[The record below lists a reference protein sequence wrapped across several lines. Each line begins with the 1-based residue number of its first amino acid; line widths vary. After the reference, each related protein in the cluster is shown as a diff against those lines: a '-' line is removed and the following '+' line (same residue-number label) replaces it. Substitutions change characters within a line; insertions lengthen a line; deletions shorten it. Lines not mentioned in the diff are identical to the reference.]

1 MTDAIGRE
9 AVGLFHDEAALQRTV
24 DELLIAGVDRSACSL
39 LAGER
44 ALARR
49 LGEARL
55 TAGELEDDE
64 RAPRI
69 PYIGTDSRTEA
80 KGVAIG
86 GLAYVGAVA
95 SLGAVVF
102 SGGTLTAA
110 LGAAAALGGVGGLLG
125 AALAAYLGRH
135 HARYLQAQL
144 DAGGLLL
151 WVAVRDTAREA
162 EVMAIMRQNGAV
174 DVHAHGLPALTPA
187 AMRGGMSYDLSF
199 MRRIG
204 L

>member
-1 MTDAIGRE
+1 MSDEIARE
-9 AVGLFHDEAALQRTV
+9 AVGLFHDEKALQRTV
-24 DELLIAGVDRSACSL
+24 DELLIAGLDRAACSL
-39 LAGER
+39 LAGQR
-44 ALARR
+44 VVARR
-49 LGEARL
+49 LGEGRHG
-55 TAGELEDDE
+55 AGELEDDE

-95 SLGAVVF
+95 SLGVVVS
-102 SGGTLTAA
+102 SGGTMAAA

-125 AALAAYLGRH
+125 AALATYLGRH
-135 HARYLQAQL
+135 HARYLQGQL

-151 WVAVRDTAREA
+151 WVAVKDAAQEA
-162 EVMAIMRQNGAV
+162 QVLGLMRSNGAQ
-174 DVHAHGLPALTPA
+174 DVHAHGLPALHPA
-187 AMRGGMSYDLSF
+187 AMQGGMSYDMSF
-199 MRRIG
+199 MRRLG

>member
-1 MTDAIGRE
+1 MPDEIARE
-9 AVGLFHDEAALQRTV
+9 AVGLFHDEKALQRTV

-39 LAGER
+39 LAGQR
-44 ALARR
+44 AVERR
-49 LGEARL
+49 LGEGLRS
-55 TAGELEDDE
+55 AGELEDDE
-64 RAPRI
+64 RVPRI

-102 SGGTLTAA
+102 SGGTMAAA

-135 HARYLQAQL
+135 HARHLQAQL

-151 WVAVRDTAREA
+151 WVTVKGAVQESQ
-162 EVMAIMRQNGAV
+162 VLAIMRDNGAE
-174 DVHAHGLPALTPA
+174 DVHAHGLPAVHPA
-187 AMRGGMSYDLSF
+187 AMQGGMSYDMSF
-199 MRRIG
+199 MRRLG